1 MLRPE
6 EIYAIL
12 TLMRGASLLL
22 ALVFALKILKH
33 FVLTL

>member
-1 MLRPE
+1 MLRPD
-6 EIYAIL
+6 EIYIIMA
-12 TLMRGASLLL
+12 LMRGASLLL

>member
-1 MLRPE
+1 MLGPQ
-6 EIYAIL
+6 EIYAIM

-22 ALVFALKILKH
+22 VLVFAFKILKH

>member
-12 TLMRGASLLL
+12 ALMRGASLLL
-22 ALVFALKILKH
+22 VLVFAFKILKH